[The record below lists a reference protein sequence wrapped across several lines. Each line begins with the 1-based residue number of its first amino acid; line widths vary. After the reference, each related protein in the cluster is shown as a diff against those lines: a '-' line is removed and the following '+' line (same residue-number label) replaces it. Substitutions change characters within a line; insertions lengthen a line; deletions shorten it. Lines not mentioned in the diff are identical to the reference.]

1 MNFELARFN
10 MIEQQ
15 IRPWSVLDTAVL
27 DLMAS
32 VKRELF
38 LPEEL
43 RSLALSDTELA
54 IGQGEV
60 MLSPKVQAR
69 MIAQLEL
76 KATDDV
82 LQIGAGT
89 GFMTC
94 VMARLTQSVLAYEIH
109 PSLAKTATD
118 NLAREQISNA
128 KVLVGDAT
136 KNTTLDKKFDA
147 IVFCGSVAA
156 VPEVWLNKL
165 KPEGRLLAIV
175 GEEPIMRASV
185 YTRAAD
191 GSITLL
197 QPWDTCAPRLQHF
210 AEEPS
215 FVF

>member
-94 VMARLTQSVLAYEIH
+94 VMARLAQSVLAYEIH

-136 KNTTLDKKFDA
+136 KNTSLDKKFDA

>member
-27 DLMAS
+27 ELMAS

-94 VMARLTQSVLAYEIH
+94 VMARLAQSVLAYEIH

-136 KNTTLDKKFDA
+136 KNTSLDKKFDA

-185 YTRAAD
+185 YSRAAD

>member
-38 LPEEL
+38 LPEDL

-94 VMARLTQSVLAYEIH
+94 VMAKLAQSVLAYEIH
-109 PSLAKTATD
+109 PSLAKTATA
-118 NLAREQISNA
+118 NLTREQISNA
-128 KVLVGDAT
+128 KVLAADAT
-136 KNTTLDKKFDA
+136 KNTTSDKKFDA

-165 KPEGRLLAIV
+165 KPEGRLIAIV

-191 GSITLL
+191 GSMTLL

>member
-15 IRPWSVLDTAVL
+15 IRPWSVLDNAVL
-27 DLMAS
+27 SLMAS

-43 RSLALSDTELA
+43 RNLALSDTELD

-69 MIAQLEL
+69 LIAQLQL

-94 VMARLTQSVLAYEIH
+94 VMAQLAQSVLAYEIH
-109 PSLAKTATD
+109 PQLAKAASA
-118 NLAREQISNA
+118 NLEREHISNA
-128 KVLVGDAT
+128 KVVVGDAS
-136 KNTTLDKKFDA
+136 KNSTLDKKFDA
-147 IVFCGSVAA
+147 IIFCGSLAQ
-156 VPEVWLNKL
+156 VPALWLEKL

-175 GEEPIMRASV
+175 GEEPVMRTSV
-185 YTRAAD
+185 YTRMAD
-191 GSITLL
+191 GSTTLL

-210 AEEPS
+210 AQAPS

>member
-27 DLMAS
+27 DLMGS

-38 LPEEL
+38 LPEDL

-54 IGQGEV
+54 IDQGEV

-94 VMARLTQSVLAYEIH
+94 VMAKLAQSVLAYEIH
-109 PSLAKTATD
+109 PSLAKTATA
-118 NLAREQISNA
+118 NLTREQVSNA
-128 KVLVGDAT
+128 KVLAGDAT
-136 KNTTLDKKFDA
+136 KNTTSDKKFDA